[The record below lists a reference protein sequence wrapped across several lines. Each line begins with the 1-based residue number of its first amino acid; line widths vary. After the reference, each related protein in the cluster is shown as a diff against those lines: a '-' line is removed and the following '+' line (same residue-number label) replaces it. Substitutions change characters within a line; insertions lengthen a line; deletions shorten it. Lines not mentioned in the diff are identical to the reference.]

1 MKIYYESVTGKIE
14 LDVPEKWGKIKVDLD
29 RQEYNVNHKETR
41 RHCSLEAY
49 NLDGNL
55 LPSETNIEVEV
66 LKNEERQELMD
77 AIEKLT
83 PDQRDLI
90 KAVFFDGVSISE
102 YAKKKGVS
110 QPAITQ
116 RKETALKK
124 LKNFLS

>member
-83 PDQRDLI
+83 PDQRNLI

>member
-1 MKIYYESVTGKIE
+1 MKIYYESVTKIE